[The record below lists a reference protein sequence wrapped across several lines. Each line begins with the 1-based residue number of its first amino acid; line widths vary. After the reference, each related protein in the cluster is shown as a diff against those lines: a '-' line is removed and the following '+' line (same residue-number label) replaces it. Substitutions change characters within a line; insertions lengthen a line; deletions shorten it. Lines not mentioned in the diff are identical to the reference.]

1 MKLKKPKFWDYKE
14 PHIYSYLLLPFS
26 IILKLISKINLKS
39 KPKSTNPMIKTIC
52 VGNIYVGGTGK
63 TSLAIKIKEIL
74 EKQNIRVCFIKKFYS
89 NQIDEQKLL
98 NKNGQLFT
106 SKKRITA
113 LDEAILQG
121 YQVAIFDDGLQDASI
136 KYDLEIVCFNN
147 LNWIG
152 NGLTLPSGPLREDI
166 NNLKLYNNLFL
177 NGNEEPLIEIKNKI
191 RKINPKIDIN
201 QGKYVPLNIE
211 NFNKEDSYLVFSGI
225 GNHKTFI
232 NMLKNSDFK
241 IIDDL
246 EYPDHYQYSIKD
258 FYEIINKAKKY
269 NAKIIT
275 TEKDYLRLDSFDK
288 TEILFIKSALEI
300 LDEKKLTQT
309 LIGLNEKN

>member
-52 VGNIYVGGTGK
+52 VGNIYIGGTGK

-177 NGNEEPLIEIKNKI
+177 NGNEEPLIEIKNQIK
-191 RKINPKIDIN
+191 KINPKIDIN

-288 TEILFIKSALEI
+288 TEILFIKSTLEI
-300 LDEKKLTQT
+300 LNEKKLTQT